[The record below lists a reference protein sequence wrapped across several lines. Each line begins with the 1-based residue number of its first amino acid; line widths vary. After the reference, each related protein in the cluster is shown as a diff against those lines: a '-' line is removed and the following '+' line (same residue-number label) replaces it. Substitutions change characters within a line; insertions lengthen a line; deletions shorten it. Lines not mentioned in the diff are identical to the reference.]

1 LTNGKEG
8 EPVRDVWKFEC
19 EVCGEVEGEEVVFL
33 ASWFEHIHG
42 GDAKEVEEKKKKKKK
57 QEDSWDKVSDEEKEK
72 EEARR

>member
-42 GDAKEVEEKKKKKKK
+42 GDAKEVEEKKRNK